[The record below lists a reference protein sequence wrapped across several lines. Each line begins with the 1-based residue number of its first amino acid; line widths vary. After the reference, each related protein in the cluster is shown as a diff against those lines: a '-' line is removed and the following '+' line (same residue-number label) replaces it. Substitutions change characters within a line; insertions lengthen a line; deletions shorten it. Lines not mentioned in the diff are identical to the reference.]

1 MEAAWLAAV
10 ILIPVFFNVYSSRI
24 FEPDKIAILR
34 TLGLV
39 ILVAWVVKLIEAGG
53 FEWEKFYPA
62 EGQSAWRYLLRFPL
76 LAPVLGLVGIYV
88 LATIFSVTPRV
99 SFWGSYQRLQGTYT
113 TLSYLII
120 FAAMAVNLR
129 RRVQVE
135 RLITTAILSSLPVA
149 LYGMLQRYGLD
160 PVPWGGDVSV
170 RIAANMGNSIFV
182 AAYLIMVFPLTVGRA
197 LNTFRAILSESGSML
212 AHVARGTVYVF
223 IGALQVIAIYMSGS
237 RGPALGWIIGIF
249 VLALLLTLVWRKRW
263 MAFTIVGL
271 AVLVAGFLFVF
282 NLENGPLESLR
293 SLPGVG
299 RFGRLLDPESNSA
312 LVREYI
318 WQGAAQLVLPHAP
331 LEYPDGSQDPFNI
344 LRPLIGYGPES
355 MYVAYNPFY
364 PPELGTVERRNA
376 SPDRSHNETWDSV
389 VITGVIGLFAYLAVF
404 TAVFYYGL
412 KWLGLIGSKKRRNLF
427 FLIYFLSGAAG
438 ALGLIL
444 WRGFEYAGVGLPF
457 GLLFGLIVYLALEA
471 LFPAF
476 EAPQTIGDM
485 ARALT
490 LAVLLAAVI
499 SHFAEINFGI
509 AIAATRTYFWI
520 YAALLLLV
528 GLILPVHGQY
538 EESVPLPAVQKSSGR
553 KSKSAKKVSQRRRSA
568 RTGSQ
573 TAGFLG
579 LDWSPDIFAAGFVLA
594 ILLTVMGFDH
604 LTTSLGGKTT
614 SDIIWTSLSS
624 LRGSLSSSFGILA
637 LLLTS
642 WIAGAVLFASES
654 CSVQEN
660 GGFFKFFA
668 AVLGISGLLGLVYW
682 LMHAGALATLATFT
696 ASNISDVIDQVGRY
710 EGLLTRLYTYILL
723 LIFGAAFFL
732 PQDWPVLSVQ
742 SGWLAVTMGPV
753 FLVLALVVSSLT
765 NIRPIQADVAFKLAE
780 PFTHGDQWPV
790 AIEIYNHANDLAP
803 SEDYYYL
810 FLGKAYFEYG
820 KTLDDPAQ
828 RDQLFAQAEHDMQT
842 AQDINPLNTDHT
854 ANLARIYS
862 LWATYSDDPQL
873 KQQRA
878 MQSAQYFEKAVTL
891 SPHNSRLW
899 DEWALLYINVL
910 DQPEQA
916 LQRLTHS
923 LNVDPYNDWTYGI
936 LGDFYAR
943 TVSDQSS
950 HDDKQAALRKAKN
963 FYNQAIERVNYWD
976 KPNKY
981 AYTFALAGVYTQLG
995 ELDQAIDTYSAA
1007 LKIKA
1012 NESDKWRVEENI
1024 ARLQAQKG
1032 NMDGAIQ
1039 HAQNAFISAPEDQ
1052 KQRIQG
1058 LIVQLQNQQ

>member
-10 ILIPVFFNVYSSRI
+10 VLIPVFFNVYSSRI

-39 ILVAWVVKLIEAGG
+39 ILVAWVVKLVESGG
-53 FEWEKFYPA
+53 FQWEKFHPA
-62 EGQSAWRYLLRFPL
+62 EDQSAWRYLLRFPL
-76 LAPVLGLVGIYV
+76 FAPVLGLALVYV
-88 LATIFSVTPRV
+88 LATIISVTPRV

-135 RLITTAILSSLPVA
+135 RLITTMILSSLPVA

-182 AAYLIMVFPLTVGRA
+182 AAYLIMVFPLTIGRA
-197 LNTFRAILSESGSML
+197 LDTFRSILSESGSML
-212 AHVARGTVYVF
+212 VQVARGTVYVF

-237 RGPALGWIIGIF
+237 RGPALGWIVGVF
-249 VLALLLTLVWRKRW
+249 VLALVLTLIWRKRW

-299 RFGRLLDPESNSA
+299 RFGQLLDPESNSA

-318 WQGAAQLVLPHAP
+318 WQGAAQLVSPHPP
-331 LEYPDGSQDPFNI
+331 LEYPDGSQDPFNF
-344 LRPLIGYGPES
+344 LRPVIGYGPES

-389 VITGVIGLFAYLAVF
+389 VITGLIGLIAYLAVF
-404 TAVFYYGL
+404 TTVFYYGL

-427 FLIYFLSGAAG
+427 FLIYFISGAIG
-438 ALGLIL
+438 ALGLAL
-444 WRGFEYAGVGLPF
+444 WRGVEYAGVGLPF
-457 GLLFGLIVYLALEA
+457 GLLFGLILYLALEA

-476 EAPQTIGDM
+476 ETPQTISDM
-485 ARALT
+485 VRALT

-509 AIAATRTYFWI
+509 AIAVTRTYFWV

-528 GLILPVHGQY
+528 GLILPVHGEY
-538 EESVPLPAVQKSSGR
+538 EESVSLPAAQKSPAG
-553 KSKSAKKVSQRRRSA
+553 KSKTAKKVSRRRRSA
-568 RTGSQ
+568 RGSSQ
-573 TAGFLG
+573 GSGLLGLEWSSEMIATGFL
-579 LDWSPDIFAAGFVLA
+579 LA
-594 ILLTVMGFDH
+594 ILLSVMGFDH
-604 LTTSLGGKTT
+604 LSISLGGKTT
-614 SDIIWTSLSS
+614 SGIIWSSLSS
-624 LRGSLSSSFGILA
+624 LRGSAGSSFGILA
-637 LLLTS
+637 LVLTS
-642 WIAGAVLFASES
+642 WIAGAVLYAGEDRT
-654 CSVQEN
+654 VQEN

-682 LMHAGALATLATFT
+682 LLHAGALATVAAFT
-696 ASNISDVIDQVGRY
+696 ASNIADVLQQVGRY
-710 EGLLTRLYTYILL
+710 EGLLTRLYTYSLL

-732 PQDWPVLSVQ
+732 PQDWPALSLQ
-742 SGWLAVTMGPV
+742 SGWMSVIVAPV
-753 FLVLALVVSSLT
+753 FLILALVVASLT

-820 KTLDDPAQ
+820 KSLNDPAQ
-828 RDQLFAQAEHDMQT
+828 RDQLFSQAERDMQT
-842 AQDINPLNTDHT
+842 AQYINPLNTDHT

-862 LWATYSDDPQL
+862 LWATYSDDPEL

-878 MQSAQYFEKAVTL
+878 AQSAQYFEKAVTL

-910 DQPEQA
+910 NQPELA
-916 LQRLTHS
+916 LQRLHHS
-923 LNVDPYNDWTYGI
+923 LEVDPYNDWTYGI

-943 TVSDQSS
+943 TVSDQSTPEE
-950 HDDKQAALRKAKN
+950 KQAALNQAQSY
-963 FYNQAIERVNYWD
+963 YNQAIERVNYWD
-976 KPNKY
+976 RPNKY
-981 AYTFALAGVYTQLG
+981 AYTFALGGVYTQLG
-995 ELDQAIDTYSAA
+995 EIDQAIDTYMAA

-1039 HAQNAFISAPEDQ
+1039 HAQNAFVTAPEDQ
-1052 KQRIQG
+1052 KQRIQV
-1058 LIVQLQNQQ
+1058 LIAQLQNQQ

>member
-1 MEAAWLAAV
+1 MAAV

-39 ILVAWVVKLIEAGG
+39 ILVAWVVKLVETGG
-53 FEWEKFYPA
+53 FQWEKFYPA
-62 EGQSAWRYLLRFPL
+62 EGQSAWRYLLGFPL
-76 LAPVLGLVGIYV
+76 FAPVLGLALVYV

-120 FAAMAVNLR
+120 FAAIAINLR

-135 RLITTAILSSLPVA
+135 RLITTVILSSLPVA

-160 PVPWGGDVSV
+160 PIPWGGDVSV

-197 LNTFRAILSESGSML
+197 LDTFRSILSESGSML
-212 AHVARGTVYVF
+212 AQVARGTVYVF
-223 IGALQVIAIYMSGS
+223 IAALQVIAIYMSGS
-237 RGPALGWIIGIF
+237 RGPALGWIVGIF
-249 VLALLLTLVWRKRW
+249 VLTLVLTLIWRKRW

-299 RFGRLLDPESNSA
+299 RFGQLLDPESNSA

-318 WQGAAQLVLPHAP
+318 WQGAAQLVSPHAP
-331 LEYPDGSQDPFNI
+331 LEYPDGSKDPFNF
-344 LRPLIGYGPES
+344 LRPVIGYGPES

-389 VITGVIGLFAYLAVF
+389 VITGVIGLIAYLAVF
-404 TAVFYYGL
+404 TTVFYYGL

-427 FLIYFLSGAAG
+427 FLIYFISGAIG
-438 ALGLIL
+438 ALGLAF
-444 WRGFEYAGVGLPF
+444 WRGVEYAGVGLPF
-457 GLLFGLIVYLALEA
+457 GLLFGLILYLALEA

-476 EAPQTIGDM
+476 EPPQTISDM
-485 ARALT
+485 VRALT

-509 AIAATRTYFWI
+509 AIAVTRTYFWV

-528 GLILPVHGQY
+528 GLILPVHGEY
-538 EESVPLPAVQKSSGR
+538 EESVPLPAAQKSPAG
-553 KSKSAKKVSQRRRSA
+553 KSKTAKKVSRRRRSA
-568 RTGSQ
+568 RGSSQ
-573 TAGFLG
+573 GTGFLG
-579 LDWSPDIFAAGFVLA
+579 LDWSSEMIAAGFVLA
-594 ILLTVMGFDH
+594 ILLSVMGFDH
-604 LTTSLGGKTT
+604 LSISLGGKTT
-614 SDIIWTSLSS
+614 SGIIWSSLSS
-624 LRGSLSSSFGILA
+624 LRGSAGSSFGILA
-637 LLLTS
+637 LMLTS
-642 WIAGAVLFASES
+642 WIAGAVLFAGEDRA
-654 CSVQEN
+654 VQES

-668 AVLGISGLLGLVYW
+668 GVLGISGLLGLVYW
-682 LMHAGALATLATFT
+682 LLHAGALATVAAFT
-696 ASNISDVIDQVGRY
+696 ASNIADVLQQVGRY
-710 EGLLTRLYTYILL
+710 ESLLTRLYTYTFL

-732 PQDWPVLSVQ
+732 PQDWPALSLQ
-742 SGWLAVTMGPV
+742 SGWLSVIVAPV
-753 FLVLALVVSSLT
+753 FLVLALVVASLT
-765 NIRPIQADVAFKLAE
+765 NIRPIQADDAFKLAE

-828 RDQLFAQAEHDMQT
+828 RDQLFAQAERDMQT

-862 LWATYSDDPQL
+862 LWATYTNDPEL

-878 MQSAQYFEKAVTL
+878 AQSAQYFEKAVTL

-899 DEWALLYINVL
+899 DEWALLYVNVL
-910 DQPEQA
+910 NQPELA
-916 LQRLTHS
+916 LQRLNHS
-923 LNVDPYNDWTYGI
+923 LEVDPYNDWTYGI

-943 TVSDQSS
+943 TVSDQSTPE
-950 HDDKQAALRKAKN
+950 DKQAALNKAQSY
-963 FYNQAIERVNYWD
+963 YNQAIEKVNYWD

-981 AYTFALAGVYTQLG
+981 AYTFALGGVYTQLG
-995 ELDQAIDTYSAA
+995 QIDQAIETYMAA

-1039 HAQNAFISAPEDQ
+1039 HAQNAFVTAPEDQ
-1052 KQRIQG
+1052 KQRIQV
-1058 LIVQLQNQQ
+1058 LIAQLQNQE